1 MPTDLWCHLVSLL
14 KVTPRQLN
22 SSLWVCFSHISNTCL
37 PMGSREPI
45 PCFALLC
52 LRVRLLL
59 YPLNS
64 LSLTPRV
71 FRAFP
76 LLFALPPRGECV
88 VLSPQPPT
96 KHHAAAPERVPLG
109 EGEAR
114 GLPAARRSAAKPA
127 SGSRS
132 RSMTGGSGQAGGGG
146 GGAGAPQPALP

>member
-1 MPTDLWCHLVSLL
+1 MSSQVTGTREGALL
-14 KVTPRQLN
+14 SRRWL
-22 SSLWVCFSHISNTCL
+22 NTCL

-52 LRVRLLL
+52 FALLCLRARLLL
-59 YPLNS
+59 YLLNC
-64 LSLTPRV
+64 LSLAPRV

-76 LLFALPPRGECV
+76 LPPGGECV
-88 VLSPQPPT
+88 AVSPQPAT
-96 KHHAAAPERVPLG
+96 KHHAAAERGPLG

-114 GLPAARRSAAKPA
+114 GLTAARRSAAKPA